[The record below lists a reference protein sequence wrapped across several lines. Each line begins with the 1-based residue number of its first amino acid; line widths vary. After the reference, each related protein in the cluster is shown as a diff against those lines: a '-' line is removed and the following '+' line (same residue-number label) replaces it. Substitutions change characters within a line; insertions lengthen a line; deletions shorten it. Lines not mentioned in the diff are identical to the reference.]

1 MERARVIGII
11 EAYGGSPAA
20 WPKDERAAAERLAL
34 SDTALLAMMNEARG
48 VDRLLRDWA
57 CELVPATDA
66 DADAAAE
73 RALGEAHGGSGAPR
87 RWWMRAAFGGAIAAS
102 LAIGAVLL
110 SRPDAVPGPAPA
122 APPAVQVALG
132 ELPGELP
139 GEDAQAAHDMLV
151 WGNVFTP
158 TPEEE
163 MVL

>member
-1 MERARVIGII
+1 MERGRVIEII
-11 EAYGGSPAA
+11 AAYGGSPAA
-20 WPKDERAAAERLAL
+20 WPADERAAAERLAM
-34 SDTALLAMMNEARG
+34 SDTALIAMMNDARS

-57 CELVPATDA
+57 CALVPASDA
-66 DADAAAE
+66 DAGAAAE
-73 RALGEAHGGSGAPR
+73 RALGEIYRSGAPR

-110 SRPDAVPGPAPA
+110 SRPDAVPTPAK
-122 APPAVQVALG
+122 APQSAVQVALR
-132 ELPGELP
+132 ELP

>member
-1 MERARVIGII
+1 MERGRVIEII

-20 WPKDERAAAERLAL
+20 WPEDERAAAERLAM
-34 SDTALLAMMNEARG
+34 SDSALIAMMNDARS

-57 CELVPATDA
+57 CELVPASDA

-73 RALGEAHGGSGAPR
+73 RALGEVYRSGAPR

-110 SRPDAVPGPAPA
+110 SRPDAVPGPAPVA
-122 APPAVQVALG
+122 QPKVQVALG
-132 ELPGELP
+132 DLS

>member
-1 MERARVIGII
+1 MERARVIEII
-11 EAYGGSPAA
+11 AAYGGYPAA
-20 WPKDERAAAERLAL
+20 WPPEERAAAERLVL
-34 SDTALLAMMNEARG
+34 SDAPLAAAMNEARG

-66 DADAAAE
+66 EADAAAD
-73 RALGEAHGGSGAPR
+73 RALAEAYLSGAPR
-87 RWWMRAAFGGAIAAS
+87 RMWMRAAFGGAIAAS

-110 SRPDAVPGPAPA
+110 SRPDAVPGPAAPD
-122 APPAVQVALG
+122 APPPVQVALG
-132 ELPGELP
+132 DPL

>member
-1 MERARVIGII
+1 MERGRVIEII
-11 EAYGGSPAA
+11 EAYGGYPAA
-20 WPKDERAAAERLAL
+20 WPEDERAAAERLAL
-34 SDTALLAMMNEARG
+34 SDASLAALMSDARE
-48 VDRLLRDWA
+48 VDRMLRDWA

-66 DADAAAE
+66 DADAAAD
-73 RALGEAHGGSGAPR
+73 RALAEAYRSGAPR
-87 RWWMRAAFGGAIAAS
+87 RMWMRAAFGGAIAAS

-110 SRPDAVPGPAPA
+110 SRPDAVPTPATSPQ
-122 APPAVQVALG
+122 PAVQVAL
-132 ELPGELP
+132 GELP

>member
-1 MERARVIGII
+1 MERGRVIEII
-11 EAYGGSPAA
+11 EAYGGYPAA
-20 WPKDERAAAERLAL
+20 WPEDERAAAERLTL
-34 SDTALLAMMNEARG
+34 SDAALTALMNDARE

-57 CELVPATDA
+57 CELVPTTDA
-66 DADAAAE
+66 EADAAAD
-73 RALGEAHGGSGAPR
+73 RALAEACRSGAPR
-87 RWWMRAAFGGAIAAS
+87 RMWMRAAFGGAIAAS

-110 SRPDAVPGPAPA
+110 SRPDAVPTPATSPQ
-122 APPAVQVALG
+122 PTVQVAL
-132 ELPGELP
+132 GELP

>member
-20 WPKDERAAAERLAL
+20 WPEDERAAAERLAL
-34 SDTALLAMMNEARG
+34 SDAALLAMMNEARG

-73 RALGEAHGGSGAPR
+73 RALREAHASGAPR

-110 SRPDAVPGPAPA
+110 SRPDAVPGSAPA
-122 APPAVQVALG
+122 APPAVQVAL
-132 ELPGELP
+132 GELP

>member
-1 MERARVIGII
+1 MERGRVIEII

-20 WPKDERAAAERLAL
+20 WPEDERAAEERLAM
-34 SDTALLAMMNEARG
+34 SDSALIAMMNDARS

-57 CELVPATDA
+57 CELVPASDA
-66 DADAAAE
+66 DADAAAD
-73 RALGEAHGGSGAPR
+73 RALAEAYRSGAPR

-110 SRPDAVPGPAPA
+110 SRPDAVPGPAPVA
-122 APPAVQVALG
+122 QPKVQVALG
-132 ELPGELP
+132 DLS

>member
-1 MERARVIGII
+1 MERGRVIEII

-20 WPKDERAAAERLAL
+20 WPEDERAAAERLAMTD
-34 SDTALLAMMNEARG
+34 SALIALMNDARS

-57 CELVPATDA
+57 CELVPTTDA
-66 DADAAAE
+66 EADAAAE
-73 RALGEAHGGSGAPR
+73 RALAEVYRSGAPR

-110 SRPDAVPGPAPA
+110 SRPDAVPTPVQSPK
-122 APPAVQVALG
+122 PAVQVAL
-132 ELPGELP
+132 GELP

>member
-1 MERARVIGII
+1 MERARVIEII

-20 WPKDERAAAERLAL
+20 WPEDERAAAERLAL
-34 SDTALLAMMNEARG
+34 SDAALIGMMNDARA

-57 CELVPATDA
+57 CELVPASDA

-73 RALGEAHGGSGAPR
+73 RALAEAYRSGAPR

-122 APPAVQVALG
+122 AAPKVQVALG
-132 ELPGELP
+132 DLS

>member
-1 MERARVIGII
+1 MERGRVIEII

-20 WPKDERAAAERLAL
+20 WPEDERAAAERLAM
-34 SDTALLAMMNEARG
+34 SDSALIAMMNDARS

-57 CELVPATDA
+57 CELVPTTDA
-66 DADAAAE
+66 EADAAAQ
-73 RALGEAHGGSGAPR
+73 RALAEAYRSGAPR
-87 RWWMRAAFGGAIAAS
+87 RWWKRAAFGGAIAAS

-110 SRPDAVPGPAPA
+110 SRPDAVPGPAPVT
-122 APPAVQVALG
+122 PAVQVAL
-132 ELPGELP
+132 GELP

>member
-1 MERARVIGII
+1 MERGRVIEII
-11 EAYGGSPAA
+11 EAYGGYPAV
-20 WPKDERAAAERLAL
+20 WPEDERAAAEQLAM
-34 SDTALLAMMNEARG
+34 SDASLIAMMNDARA

-73 RALGEAHGGSGAPR
+73 RALAEDYRSAAPR

-102 LAIGAVLL
+102 LAIGGVLL
-110 SRPDAVPGPAPA
+110 SRPDAVPGPAPVE
-122 APPAVQVALG
+122 PPAVQVALG
-132 ELPGELP
+132 DLPA
-139 GEDAQAAHDMLV
+139 EDAQAAHDMLV